1 MLNYSNYLTVGWREW
16 VALPDVYIPSIKAKV
31 DTGARTSCLHTAN
44 YEIFEKD
51 GKDWVR
57 FTVHPI
63 KDHNEVETHAE
74 AAVTDYRIVRDS
86 GGHEERRPFIKTKLN
101 IGNDSWMIKMS
112 LSNRENMKFR
122 MLLGRTGLRRRTLV
136 DCGSSFLTGY
146 QFEPTTQNTK

>member
-1 MLNYSNYLTVGWREW
+1 MSNYSDYLTVGWREW
-16 VALPDVYIPSIKAKV
+16 VALPDVHIPSIKTKI

-63 KDHNEVETHAE
+63 KDRNEVETHAE
-74 AAVTDYRIVRDS
+74 AAVTDYRVVRDS
-86 GGHEERRPFIKTKLN
+86 GGHEERRPFIKTKLL
-101 IGNDSWMIKMS
+101 IGGESWSIEIS

-122 MLLGRTGLRRRTLV
+122 MLLGRTGLHKRALV
-136 DCGSSFLTGY
+136 DCASSYLTGFKY
-146 QFEPTTQNTK
+146 KPTNTK